1 MMFTVPVAAGANNGM
16 QIGLRRE
23 GSSEV
28 ISSIKWAFNDLSGG
42 LGNYVSINTGL
53 TDLETLKCDSAQ
65 NVTVSAGNLVIG
77 TSGKGIDFSATPG
90 TGTSELLADYEEG
103 TWTPVPVPTLGA
115 ITTYTSSG
123 IYTKVGRQVTLTFT
137 ISISNAGTAV
147 ALSSITGIP
156 FTNGGEVAPGC
167 GREAGVTGA
176 MWQYLIGSS
185 ATSISGRAYT
195 NDPSI
200 GNGYILYG
208 SITYT
213 V

>member
-1 MMFTVPVAAGANNGM
+1 
-16 QIGLRRE
+16 
-23 GSSEV
+23 
-28 ISSIKWAFNDLSGG
+28 
-42 LGNYVSINTGL
+42 
-53 TDLETLKCDSAQ
+53 
-65 NVTVSAGNLVIG
+65 
-77 TSGKGIDFSATPG
+77 
-90 TGTSELLADYEEG
+90 
-103 TWTPVPVPTLGA
+103 
-115 ITTYTSSG
+115 
-123 IYTKVGRQVTLTFT
+123 LTFT
-137 ISISNAGTAV
+137 ISISNSGTAV

-185 ATSISGRAYT
+185 ATSIAGRAYT